1 MIELNIIEKADTP
14 AEWLEQFKAYASIAD
29 NSQDSLLQAIL
40 SKAVLSV
47 QQKADRSLIAC
58 TFELSEDEIEDNA
71 VRLYQTVS
79 QVVSVRGKGAELY
92 WEPRGHSLRVYG
104 DSVTVVYKTE
114 PRAGDIDDLLPIV
127 YQYATALYDGEDS
140 KTLASILS
148 QC

>member
-79 QVVSVRGKGAELY
+79 QVVSVKGKAAELY

>member
-1 MIELNIIEKADTP
+1 MIELTIIEKADTP
-14 AEWLEQFKAYASIAD
+14 AAWLGQFKAYASIAD
-29 NSQDSLLQAIL
+29 NSQDSLLQVIL

-58 TFELSEDEIEDNA
+58 TIELYEDEVEGNA

-79 QVVSVRGKGAELY
+79 QVVSVKHEGNGVAYSFIGRKVHVA
-92 WEPRGHSLRVYG
+92 HSPVI
-104 DSVTVVYKTE
+104 VTYKTE
-114 PRAGDIDDLLPIV
+114 PHLADIDTLLPIV

>member
-1 MIELNIIEKADTP
+1 M
-14 AEWLEQFKAYASIAD
+14 EQFKAYASIAD

-58 TFELSEDEIEDNA
+58 TFELSEDEIEGNA

-79 QVVSVRGKGAELY
+79 QVVSVKGKAADLY